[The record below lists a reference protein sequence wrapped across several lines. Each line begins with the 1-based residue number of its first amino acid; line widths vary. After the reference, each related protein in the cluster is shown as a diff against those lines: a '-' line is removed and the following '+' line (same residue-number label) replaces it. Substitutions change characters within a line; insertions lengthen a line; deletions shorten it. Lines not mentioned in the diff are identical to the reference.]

1 MRVLVRLS
9 PDITTKAPRTRARF
23 VRRLVANLR
32 AALAAEGMPPGIE
45 RDHARIYV
53 DVPGERALPILRRVF
68 GVHSL
73 SPCLE
78 EPAGPLERIVQRGEE
93 LFADAVRGRR
103 FAVRA
108 RVRDRVPWGG
118 QDVNVAL
125 GAALAAHGRVDLTN
139 PEITVSLEVRGG
151 AVRWY
156 TETVRGE
163 GGLPLGVQGRAVV
176 LLSGG
181 FDSAVAAWLAMRRG
195 VEVDLVFC
203 RLGGEAHERAVFPIA
218 DLLALDWA
226 AGSSPRLFV
235 VPFEE
240 TAARLAAGVVE
251 PLRQL
256 VLKRLM
262 YRTAAAVARLVRA
275 EAVITG
281 EALGQVS
288 SQTLRNLRALGDAD
302 GLPVLRP
309 LLAWSK
315 EEIIALARRIGTHD
329 LSAGVPEY
337 CALVPRKPATGARAA
352 AVRREEEN
360 VPFDPFAAVR
370 AGRRVDLPAGPAGE
384 DALAVDTIPGGAV
397 VLDLREEEE
406 SRRLPL
412 PGAVRIDPLALDR
425 LDPASFAG
433 KTVVVAC
440 RRGLRSGWVA
450 FELRRRGIE
459 AVHLAGGVAAWMR
472 RRKGPG
478 PGA

>member
-1 MRVLVRLS
+1 MKALVRLS

-32 AALAAEGMPPGIE
+32 AALDAEGIPAEIE
-45 RDHARIYV
+45 RDHVRIYV
-53 DVPGERALPILRRVF
+53 DAPDERALPVLRRVF
-68 GVHSL
+68 GVHSV

-78 EPAGPLERIVQRGEE
+78 EPAGELDDLVRRGEE
-93 LFADAVRGRR
+93 LYADAVRGRR

-108 RVRDRVPWGG
+108 RVRDRVPYRG

-125 GAALAAHGRVDLTN
+125 GAALARHGKVDLTT

-151 AVRWY
+151 VVRWY

-195 VEVDLVFC
+195 VEIDLVFC

-226 AGSSPRLFV
+226 AGSAPRLFV

-240 TAARLAAGVVE
+240 LAERLAADVIE
-251 PLRQL
+251 PMRQL

-275 EAVITG
+275 EAVVTG

-337 CALVPRKPATGARAA
+337 CALVPRKPATGASVAA
-352 AVRREEEN
+352 LRREEEK

-370 AGRRVDLPAGPAGE
+370 AGRRVDLPHGMAGQDE
-384 DALAVDTIPGGAV
+384 LAVTEIPEGAV

-406 SRRLPL
+406 ARRLPL
-412 PGAVRIDPLALDR
+412 PGALRVDPLALDR
-425 LDPASFAG
+425 LDPAEFAG

-440 RRGLRSGWVA
+440 RRGLRSAWVA
-450 FELRRRGIE
+450 FELRRRGID
-459 AVHLAGGVAAWMR
+459 AFHLAGGLSRLR
-472 RRKGPG
+472 RPSS
-478 PGA
+478 